1 MYIHEAR
8 AARHAN
14 EAGRGGRLRSCWA
27 AAATGVEQP
36 GGSGVGTGS
45 LVSANRDMEP
55 SGGALGPG
63 RGTRDKKKG
72 RSPDELPATGGD
84 GGKSKKFVS
93 VPPTQVP
100 QPGLRAA
107 LWTPETPGAP
117 VGRQGSA
124 PAPPFLVVL
133 GPWLHSLAS
142 SPSGTSG
149 APASHLALAPTTSGL
164 PLLLGPQA
172 LSPPGPTFFRLPLE
186 PKHTFSFGSPVLFW
200 VHFLFSP
207 LLPFWCYLISFS

>member
-1 MYIHEAR
+1 MGQGGGSEASPLYIHEAR

-14 EAGRGGRLRSCWA
+14 EAGRGGRLKSCWA

-36 GGSGVGTGS
+36 GGSGTGTGS
-45 LVSANRDMEP
+45 LVSANQDMEP

-100 QPGLRAA
+100 QPGLIAA

-124 PAPPFLVVL
+124 PAPPFLVLL

-142 SPSGTSG
+142 SPSGTSE
-149 APASHLALAPTTSGL
+149 APASHLAPAPATTGL
-164 PLLLGPQA
+164 SLTLRPSRSQPRW
-172 LSPPGPTFFRLPLE
+172 P
-186 PKHTFSFGSPVLFW
+186 
-200 VHFLFSP
+200 HFLSSAP
-207 LLPFWCYLISFS
+207 